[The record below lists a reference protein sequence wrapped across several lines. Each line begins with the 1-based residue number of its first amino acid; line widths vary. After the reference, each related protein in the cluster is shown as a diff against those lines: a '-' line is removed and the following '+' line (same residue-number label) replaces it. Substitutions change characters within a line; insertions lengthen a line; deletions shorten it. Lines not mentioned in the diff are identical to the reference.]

1 MTHVKDGTEYLDARE
16 IRVWTAVKRLNGQG
30 RTTNSSQLATAARLS
45 RDAATFTASHL
56 KARGYLRDA
65 GKGAAYHWRTTAKVP
80 VQDPA
85 TMAEEAS

>member
-1 MTHVKDGTEYLDARE
+1 MRKVEGTEYLDARE
-16 IRVWTAVKRLNGQG
+16 MRVWNAVKRLNGQG

-45 RDAATFTASHL
+45 RNAATFTATHL